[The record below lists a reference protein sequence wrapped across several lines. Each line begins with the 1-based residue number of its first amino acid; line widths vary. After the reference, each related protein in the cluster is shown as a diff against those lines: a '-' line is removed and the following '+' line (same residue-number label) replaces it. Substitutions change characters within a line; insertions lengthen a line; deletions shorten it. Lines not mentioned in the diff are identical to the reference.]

1 MTAAKRRRVTMDR
14 RMVIEIEPST
24 TCGGLIFG
32 VSQSDDDSSV
42 DDAAADV
49 VIVDDEG
56 DAARR
61 PPKPPQ
67 GRDEHGRIDR
77 LEQEVMTQVL
87 DEVSGQWVSAW

>member
-1 MTAAKRRRVTMDR
+1 MTAAKWRRVTMDR

-24 TCGGLIFG
+24 TCGGLTFG
-32 VSQSDDDSSV
+32 VSQSDGVSSV
-42 DDAAADV
+42 DDAAVDV
-49 VIVDDEG
+49 IIVDDEG

-77 LEQEVMTQVL
+77 LEQVMTQVL